1 MNYKKWLQHGLFL
14 LMLSLIGMQ
23 ATWADELDEAKA
35 QGLIGEKANGY
46 LGLVVNN
53 ASPSVK
59 QLVDSINR
67 KRKQKY
73 QEVANAR
80 NIPLSQVEVIAGK
93 KAIEKTQ
100 PGHYIEVNGRW
111 VKK

>member
-14 LMLSLIGMQ
+14 LMISLVGIQ
-23 ATWADELDEAKA
+23 ASWADQLDDAKA
-35 QGLIGEKANGY
+35 QGLVGEKANGY
-46 LGLVVNN
+46 LGLVVSD
-53 ASPSVK
+53 APAAVK
-59 QLVDSINR
+59 QLVDSINS

-80 NIPLSQVEVIAGK
+80 NIALSQVEAIAGK
-93 KAIEKTQ
+93 KAIEKTL